1 MKNKFNTISYAM
13 RKMLALKQCELKYFR
28 RYLIINY
35 EKGWPRKSVSLKKRR
50 KVDESTLIQNYVVS
64 A

>member
-1 MKNKFNTISYAM
+1 LHNEKDAGFKA
-13 RKMLALKQCELKYFR
+13 KCELKYFR

-35 EKGWPRKSVSLKKRR
+35 EKGGPRKSMSLKKRR
-50 KVDESTLIQNYVVS
+50 KVDESTMIQNCFVS